1 MEDDL
6 KKRIVTCALR
16 MFVMDDTA
24 DSYERRLRYEEDPMA
39 RASLSVEYARARAEA
54 LAVAVD
60 GDQQIAS
67 RDEPESVQFPVHA
80 NARLR

>member
-1 MEDDL
+1 MEDEL

-24 DSYERRLRYEEDPMA
+24 DSYERGLRYEEDPMA

-54 LAVAVD
+54 LATKLKMREACIELED
-60 GDQQIAS
+60 IYDA
-67 RDEPESVQFPVHA
+67 
-80 NARLR
+80 

>member
-6 KKRIVTCALR
+6 KKRIVTSALR

-24 DSYERRLRYEEDPMA
+24 DSYERKLRYEEDPMA

-54 LAVAVD
+54 LAAKLYMREACIELED
-60 GDQQIAS
+60 IYDA
-67 RDEPESVQFPVHA
+67 
-80 NARLR
+80 